1 MFGDAAGQNDERL
14 ERMAAN
20 LGVVVMV
27 PDYRKAPENP
37 YPAALEDCESAARWC
52 EANAAAHFDM
62 HEQAG
67 GTLIMGGESAGA
79 NLCASVL
86 QRRRRAHD
94 AMSPS
99 SEFPWRFT
107 NLVYG
112 IFDLAGTPSV
122 SAFGERR
129 LVETAEDLRYFARC
143 YCPDEAARGAAD
155 ASPLLG
161 DLRGM
166 PPAAFTVGTEDALLD
181 DTLLMREAW
190 LAAGVE
196 ATLDVWPEGPHGV
209 GHFGPH
215 ATTQLGL
222 ACRDRVHERIATVL
236 DARSDI
242 RRGTVNPWTYLAYER
257 AGMFDSDSGDE
268 DDE

>member
-1 MFGDAAGQNDERL
+1 
-14 ERMAAN
+14 
-20 LGVVVMV
+20 
-27 PDYRKAPENP
+27 
-37 YPAALEDCESAARWC
+37 
-52 EANAAAHFDM
+52 
-62 HEQAG
+62 
-67 GTLIMGGESAGA
+67 
-79 NLCASVL
+79 
-86 QRRRRAHD
+86 
-94 AMSPS
+94 
-99 SEFPWRFT
+99 
-107 NLVYG
+107 
-112 IFDLAGTPSV
+112 
-122 SAFGERR
+122 
-129 LVETAEDLRYFARC
+129 
-143 YCPDEAARGAAD
+143 
-155 ASPLLG
+155 
-161 DLRGM
+161 M

-242 RRGTVNPWTYLAYER
+242 RRGTVNPWTYLAYEN